1 MADHTDLGSGKAADA
16 VEDGRQLRARLL
28 GQLVAVEQE
37 VEQEAAR
44 RHRTRRQGV
53 APGRLDLRAIDRLR
67 RARRC
72 ARAADL
78 RGGVQLAEGPAA
90 AAVLDDDGADA
101 AVLIL
106 QQDKIGSASCRERVC
121 QYV

>member
-53 APGRLDLRAIDRLR
+53 APGRLDLRAIDRCGALGAVPALPTSVAACSSLR
-67 RARRC
+67 VRLPPRFATPMAPTPPSSSPSRTKPHGK
-72 ARAADL
+72 A
-78 RGGVQLAEGPAA
+78 P
-90 AAVLDDDGADA
+90 
-101 AVLIL
+101 
-106 QQDKIGSASCRERVC
+106 CRETEG
-121 QYV
+121 